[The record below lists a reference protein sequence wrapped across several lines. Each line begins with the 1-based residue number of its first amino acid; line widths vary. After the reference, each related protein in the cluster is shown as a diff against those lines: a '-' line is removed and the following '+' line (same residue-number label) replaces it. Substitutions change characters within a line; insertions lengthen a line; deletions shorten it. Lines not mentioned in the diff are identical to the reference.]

1 MTNCKEVKKF
11 LSFFGLDYEAGDL
24 STQIIKIKEILSFI
38 EGKDWV
44 VMPDKNIKFS
54 KESLEIFLHYSVST
68 SAAAKLLFG
77 NNKYLS
83 EINEF
88 PIETV
93 KYATI
98 CLTDETE
105 EFNMELDGYSSD
117 VLFNLSILKYFPTEW
132 IVKNFI
138 ICEDKT
144 VVRYDNK
151 TKNFY
156 LDKFDGKDVLNKTCL
171 AVNLSTIETALYTNK
186 VEDIYKLYLNN

>member
-1 MTNCKEVKKF
+1 MTDCKEVKKF
-11 LSFFGLDYEAGDL
+11 LSFFRLDYEAGDL

-144 VVRYDNK
+144 VVRYDQK

-171 AVNLSTIETALYTNK
+171 SVNLSTIETALHANK

>member
-77 NNKYLS
+77 NSKYLS

-88 PIETV
+88 PVETV
-93 KYATI
+93 KYATV
-98 CLTDETE
+98 CLIDETDEL
-105 EFNMELDGYSSD
+105 NMELDGYSSD
-117 VLFNLSILKYFPTEW
+117 VLFNLATLKYFPTEW
-132 IVKNFI
+132 IIKNFI

-144 VVRYDNK
+144 VVKYDKK

>member
-77 NNKYLS
+77 NSKYLS

-88 PIETV
+88 PVETV
-93 KYATI
+93 KYATV
-98 CLTDETE
+98 CLIDETDEL
-105 EFNMELDGYSSD
+105 NMELDGYSSD

-144 VVRYDNK
+144 VVRYDQK

-171 AVNLSTIETALYTNK
+171 SVNLSTIETALHANK